1 MCHDELMNDL
11 DDFDEYMK
19 NEEQT
24 KKKTIH
30 GIPMPKVAEYINRY
44 HAKKKIYI
52 FICQN
57 TGRNAEI
64 IRKTYNLTN
73 KDDFNIADF
82 IAVDAKEK
90 RVFPIW
96 FSDIDDAI
104 YDNDELNGFLRDCIA
119 RNL

>member
-1 MCHDELMNDL
+1 MCYDELMNDL

-19 NEEQT
+19 NEEA

-30 GIPMPKVAEYINRY
+30 DIPIFKVAEYINRY
-44 HAKKKIYI
+44 HAEKKIYI

-57 TGRNAEI
+57 TLKNAEI

-73 KDDFNIADF
+73 EDDYNIADF
-82 IAVDAKEK
+82 IAVDVKGK
-90 RVFPIW
+90 RVFPLW
-96 FSDIDDAI
+96 FSDIDEAI
-104 YDNDELNGFLRDCIA
+104 YDSDELNDFVSDCIA

>member
-1 MCHDELMNDL
+1 MCYDELMKDL

-19 NEEQT
+19 NEET

-30 GIPMPKVAEYINRY
+30 DIPMPKVAEYVNRY
-44 HAKKKIYI
+44 HAHKKIYI

-57 TGRNAEI
+57 TGKNAEI

-73 KDDFNIADF
+73 EDDYNAADF
-82 IAVDAKEK
+82 IAVDVKEK

-96 FSDIDDAI
+96 FSDIDEAM
-104 YDNDELNGFLRDCIA
+104 YDNDELNDFLSDCIA